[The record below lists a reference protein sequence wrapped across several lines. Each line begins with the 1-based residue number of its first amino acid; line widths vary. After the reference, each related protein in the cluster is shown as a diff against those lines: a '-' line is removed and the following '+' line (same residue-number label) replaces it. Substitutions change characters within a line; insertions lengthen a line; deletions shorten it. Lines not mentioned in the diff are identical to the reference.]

1 MKNQKDMSG
10 FVQILPETDIYC
22 CDLWPPGTLTDNKMQ
37 AYRKLMDR
45 GEIQLRNVTVHK
57 RNGFVTVEYDSG
69 LPHAWTLERLSEI
82 AEGIMHNGGYAT
94 GQGIS
99 HAVP

>member
-1 MKNQKDMSG
+1 MKNREDLSG
-10 FVQILPETDIYC
+10 LVQILPEMDIYC

-37 AYRKLMDR
+37 AYRELMDR

-57 RNGFVTVEYDSG
+57 RNGIVIVEYDSG

-82 AEGIMHNGGYAT
+82 AEGG
-94 GQGIS
+94 
-99 HAVP
+99 